1 MFSFLL
7 VIYNA
12 KQNKTKYLTFFKCL
26 LLYINFFLHLFY
38 FANFTH
44 HRKILI
50 FSTKFAQ
57 KCISGTQQ
65 NKSTLPSSS
74 PYLNSL
80 GTKFQ
85 HNQTILPF
93 WTKFAQKRYCRSERE
108 NLNITIEFSIFELIW
123 SPDFTLNNFDFLD
136 QISRKKSIFRP

>member
-12 KQNKTKYLTFFKCL
+12 KQNKTKQNIWHFLNVCYFISTF
-26 LLYINFFLHLFY
+26 

-65 NKSTLPSSS
+65 NKATLPSSS

-80 GTKFQ
+80 GTKFH